1 MSLHDLLPEY
11 SGKINDFK
19 ISSIS
24 LDSQEIKKGDLYI
37 SLANDSNQQ
46 KKYNQEALKKG
57 ANCILTNNKSIENI
71 EKKIIYVSE
80 LKEKLGFL
88 SNKFFENPSK
98 KIEVFGLTGTNG
110 KSSVSYYLFQLF
122 SQIKKDIGLISSIKL
137 KESGIY
143 NSKLTTPDVF
153 TLNKILSNFLLE
165 KKKAAIFEVSSHGID
180 QERIAGIDFD
190 YGCFTSFS
198 RDHLDYHSSINKYAK
213 VKESFFL
220 NNKFKGAVINIDS
233 KVGKK
238 IFSNSHDFVSVSRKN
253 KKSDICIEKNKGKF
267 FIKTPWGHVNLP
279 DRIFADH
286 TMVNIA
292 AALGLFCLSSKKPNL
307 NKLNIKKIYDL
318 PGRFQKINIDS
329 NKYLYIDYAHTP
341 EALENIL
348 KSLKKKYHGS
358 LICLFGCGGGRDQG
372 KRSLMG
378 AIADSFADKII
389 LTNDNPRFENPKVII
404 EDILEGI
411 KNQKKVEII
420 NDRTKAIKFGLK
432 LLSKEKE
439 GSVLLLAGKGHESN
453 QEIKNKTIESNDY
466 EIVRSFI

>member
-88 SNKFFENPSK
+88 SNRFFENPSK

-153 TLNKILSNFLLE
+153 TLNKILSNFHLE
-165 KKKAAIFEVSSHGID
+165 
-180 QERIAGIDFD
+180 
-190 YGCFTSFS
+190 
-198 RDHLDYHSSINKYAK
+198 
-213 VKESFFL
+213 
-220 NNKFKGAVINIDS
+220 
-233 KVGKK
+233 
-238 IFSNSHDFVSVSRKN
+238 
-253 KKSDICIEKNKGKF
+253 
-267 FIKTPWGHVNLP
+267 
-279 DRIFADH
+279 
-286 TMVNIA
+286 
-292 AALGLFCLSSKKPNL
+292 
-307 NKLNIKKIYDL
+307 
-318 PGRFQKINIDS
+318 
-329 NKYLYIDYAHTP
+329 
-341 EALENIL
+341 
-348 KSLKKKYHGS
+348 
-358 LICLFGCGGGRDQG
+358 
-372 KRSLMG
+372 
-378 AIADSFADKII
+378 
-389 LTNDNPRFENPKVII
+389 
-404 EDILEGI
+404 
-411 KNQKKVEII
+411 
-420 NDRTKAIKFGLK
+420 
-432 LLSKEKE
+432 
-439 GSVLLLAGKGHESN
+439 
-453 QEIKNKTIESNDY
+453 
-466 EIVRSFI
+466 